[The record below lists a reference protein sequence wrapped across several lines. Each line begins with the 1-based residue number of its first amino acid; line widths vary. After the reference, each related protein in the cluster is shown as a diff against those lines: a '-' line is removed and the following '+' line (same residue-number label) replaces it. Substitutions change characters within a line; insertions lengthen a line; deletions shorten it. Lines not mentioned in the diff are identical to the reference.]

1 MSVDTL
7 KTQNQNT
14 GFSANPVTVVQEAV
28 KQKQAVKR
36 AVDDILDDT
45 FEKVTEAAAAPVEK
59 TLLNS
64 VAPVRRVISLP
75 DMVSQG
81 DIAAAIGVGG
91 LTVVSLP
98 EDCRDLRDAYRHSKS
113 MITRSR
119 LSQPYNYRK
128 YQHDFSFFRG
138 TLLHELMKRA
148 KSPRMQNFV
157 KHIYSLDKTL
167 YNTWLG
173 TLTKKILGIKDGKKV
188 LSKVKNLD
196 GTQQYVQQIVVKKDL
211 WGFKDLT
218 ARAMKRTSILGLA
231 FLGALEVPKI
241 VKQFKK
247 GDTTEDKVQ
256 SGSKQIGRAALNVLG
271 VSIGMG
277 YGGALG
283 AKKFG
288 AVGSLIGMGAGLFAG
303 CGVSNLIKRLVLPK
317 QQKSVDDRAV

>member
-1 MSVDTL
+1 MAVENVNVS
-7 KTQNQNT
+7 QSNT
-14 GFSANPVTVVQEAV
+14 GFSANPVELVHEAV

-36 AVDDILDDT
+36 AVNDVLDDT
-45 FEKVTEAAAAPVEK
+45 FEKVTEAATAPVEK

-64 VAPVRRVISLP
+64 VAPLRRIVSLP

-81 DIAAAIGVGG
+81 DVAAAIGLGG
-91 LTVVSLP
+91 LTLVSLP

-113 MITRSR
+113 VLTRSR
-119 LSQPYNYRK
+119 FSNAYNYRK

-148 KSPRMQNFV
+148 KSPKMKKFV
-157 KHIYSLDKTL
+157 NNVYSLDKTL
-167 YNTWLG
+167 YNTWVG

-196 GTQQYVQQIVVKKDL
+196 GTQQYVQQILVKKDL

-218 ARAMKRTSILGLA
+218 ARALKRTSVLGLA
-231 FLGALEVPKI
+231 FMSLLELPKI
-241 VKQFKK
+241 VKSLKK
-247 GDTTEDKVQ
+247 GEDTEEKIK
-256 SGSKQIGRAALNVLG
+256 SGAKQAGRGALNVLG

-277 YGGALG
+277 YGGAFG

-288 AVGSLIGMGAGLFAG
+288 AVGSLVGMGAGLFAG

-317 QQKSVDDRAV
+317 EKSSEARTV

>member
-1 MSVDTL
+1 MSVENL
-7 KTQNQNT
+7 KSQNQNT
-14 GFSANPVTVVQEAV
+14 GFSANPVTVVQEVV
-28 KQKQAVKR
+28 KQKHAVKR
-36 AVDDILDDT
+36 AVNDVLDDT

-81 DIAAAIGVGG
+81 DVAAAVGLG
-91 LTVVSLP
+91 ALTVVSLP

-113 MITRSR
+113 VLTRSR
-119 LSQPYNYRK
+119 YSNAYNYRK

-148 KSPRMQNFV
+148 KSPRMKKFV
-157 KHIYSLDKTL
+157 SRVYSLDKTL
-167 YNTWLG
+167 YNTWFG
-173 TLTKKILGIKDGKKV
+173 KLTKKILGIKDGKKV

-218 ARAMKRTSILGLA
+218 ARALKRTSVLGLA
-231 FLGALEVPKI
+231 FMSLLEVPRI
-241 VKQFKK
+241 IKQFLS
-247 GDTTEDKVQ
+247 GENTEEKLK
-256 SGSKQIGRAALNVLG
+256 SGAEQIGRGILNVLG
-271 VSIGMG
+271 VSVGMG
-277 YGGALG
+277 YGGAWG

-303 CGVSNLIKRLVLPK
+303 CGVSNIIKRLVLPK
-317 QQKSVDDRAV
+317 DKSVETAAV

>member
-1 MSVDTL
+1 MAVENVNVS
-7 KTQNQNT
+7 QSNT
-14 GFSANPVTVVQEAV
+14 GFSANPVELVQEAV

-36 AVDDILDDT
+36 AVNDVLDDT
-45 FEKVTEAAAAPVEK
+45 FEKVTEAATAPVEK

-64 VAPVRRVISLP
+64 VAPLRRIVSLP

-81 DIAAAIGVGG
+81 DVAAAIGLGG
-91 LTVVSLP
+91 LTLVSLP

-113 MITRSR
+113 VLTRSR
-119 LSQPYNYRK
+119 FSNAYNYRK

-148 KSPRMQNFV
+148 KSPKMKKFV
-157 KHIYSLDKTL
+157 NNVYSLDKTL
-167 YNTWLG
+167 YNTWVG

-196 GTQQYVQQIVVKKDL
+196 GTQQYVQQILVKKDL

-218 ARAMKRTSILGLA
+218 ARALKRTSVLGLA
-231 FLGALEVPKI
+231 FMSLLELPKI
-241 VKQFKK
+241 VKSLKK
-247 GDTTEDKVQ
+247 GEDTEEKIE
-256 SGSKQIGRAALNVLG
+256 SGAKQAGRGALNVLG

-277 YGGALG
+277 YGGAFG

-288 AVGSLIGMGAGLFAG
+288 AVGSLVGMGAGLFAG

-317 QQKSVDDRAV
+317 EKSSEARTV